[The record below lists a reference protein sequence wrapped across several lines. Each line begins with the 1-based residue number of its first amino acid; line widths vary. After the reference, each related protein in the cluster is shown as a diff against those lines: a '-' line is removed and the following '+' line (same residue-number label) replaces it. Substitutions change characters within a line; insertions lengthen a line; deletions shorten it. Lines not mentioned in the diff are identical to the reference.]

1 MNSPLTRNQI
11 IRLLSQHP
19 LNPKISFKE
28 KPSPVHPTL
37 MFDLREKPDGGAE
50 TIIYPTFFLMPP
62 EDQHK
67 FLNKALEHLDEL
79 YQLSCTNP
87 SKAMMLMAQNLLQME
102 NSMVNAPKI
111 DPFVFDDDHDD
122 DSHPLGV
129 ESPAAPLPALEDLL
143 RENHQ
148 QLKEAVDSFKEL
160 QNEDPDKVLLA
171 RNFNI
176 HKDIAMEILES
187 FVGLSLSRL
196 SPELVTQMT
205 NRAVLCIREMADFHH
220 QLNSL
225 VQQDLSATEKP

>member
-19 LNPKISFKE
+19 LNPKILFKE
-28 KPSPVHPTL
+28 KPSPMHPTL

-50 TIIYPTFFLMPP
+50 AIFYPTFFRMPP

-102 NSMVNAPKI
+102 NSMSDPKI
-111 DPFVFDDDHDD
+111 DPSFFDDDHDD

-129 ESPAAPLPALEDLL
+129 ESPAAPLPSLEDLL

-176 HKDIAMEILES
+176 HKDMAMEILES

-205 NRAVLCIREMADFHH
+205 NRAVLCIREMAEFHH
-220 QLNSL
+220 QLISL
-225 VQQDLSATEKP
+225 VQQDLIEQDQT